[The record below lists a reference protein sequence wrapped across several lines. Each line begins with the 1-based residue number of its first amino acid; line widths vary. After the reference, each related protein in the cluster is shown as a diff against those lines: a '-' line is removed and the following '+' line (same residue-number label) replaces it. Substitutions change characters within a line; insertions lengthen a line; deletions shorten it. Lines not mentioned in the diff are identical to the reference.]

1 MNGQALH
8 HDLLDRHLAAF
19 LEGRCGLAAAERPVF
34 RTLVADLSAALAA
47 GHVCLPVSGAAATL
61 LSSSPLVSAGDI
73 PAPLV
78 LHAEHLYLHRY
89 YRYERRL
96 ADQLLRLAQVRH
108 QVPGLEALLASCF
121 PVEAA
126 EHDRQRLAARLALTR
141 SLTLVTGGPGTGKTF
156 TVARILA
163 LLLRVH
169 GPGLRLALAAPTG
182 KAAMRLRQS
191 IAAGLAGLDLPPEL
205 AAAVPQQA
213 ATLHRLLGVQPDS
226 LRFRHDGNNPLPAD
240 VVVVDEASMIDL
252 ALMSK
257 LVDALGPRTRLI
269 LLGDRDQLASVES
282 GAVLADCSRS
292 LPDNTVELDRSYRFN
307 HGIGELA
314 ALIKAQDGSGAWDL
328 LERNAAGN
336 ASLVQGDFVAPAVIR
351 YRDYMIAAAQAGD
364 VAEIQ
369 ELFTRL
375 NRFRVLCAVHQG
387 PQGTAL
393 VNAAIERGLRDAGC
407 PIPSDDPWYPG
418 RPLLVTRNDYSLDL
432 FNGDVGICLSDR
444 SRGGR
449 NAVWFERPDGRLR
462 SVLPSRLP
470 QCETVFA
477 MTVHK
482 SQGSEFDEVLV
493 VLPEHGSPVLSRELV
508 YTAITRARTSVRLSA
523 RREVLTLAIA
533 RSLDRFSGLAGM
545 LGTPAAR
552 VISSLN
558 G

>member
-1 MNGQALH
+1 MNGPVLH

-19 LEGRCGLAAAERPVF
+19 LEGRCGLAAAEKPVF
-34 RTLVADLSAALAA
+34 RTLVADLSAAMAA
-47 GHVCLPVSGAAATL
+47 GHVCLPVSGESPAL
-61 LSSSPLVSAGDI
+61 LSRSPLVSAGGV

-89 YRYERRL
+89 FRYERRL
-96 ADQLLRLAQVRH
+96 ADHLLRLAQVRH
-108 QVPGLEALLASCF
+108 QVPGLEALLAGCF

-126 EHDRQRLAARLALTR
+126 APDRQRLAARLALTR
-141 SLTLVTGGPGTGKTF
+141 SLTLITGGPGTGKTF

-191 IAAGLAGLDLPPEL
+191 LAAGLAGLDLPPEL

-213 ATLHRLLGVQPDS
+213 ATLHRLLGVRPDS
-226 LRFRHDGNNPLPAD
+226 LRFRHDGGNPLPAD

-257 LVDALGPRTRLI
+257 LVDALGPTTRLI

-292 LPDNTVELDRSYRFN
+292 LPDNTVELDRSYRFD
-307 HGIGELA
+307 HGIGRLA
-314 ALIKAQDGSGAWDL
+314 GLIKAQDGNGAWDL
-328 LERNAAGN
+328 LDRNAADSV
-336 ASLVQGDFVAPAVIR
+336 SLVRGDFVAPAVTR
-351 YRDYMIAAAQAGD
+351 YRDYMAAAAQAGD

-387 PQGTAL
+387 PRGTAM
-393 VNAAIERGLRDAGC
+393 VNAAIESGLRDSGC
-407 PIPSDDPWYPG
+407 AIPSDDAWYPG

-432 FNGDVGICLSDR
+432 FNGDVGICLPDR

-449 NAVWFERPDGRLR
+449 SAVWFERPDGRLR

-482 SQGSEFDEVLV
+482 SQGSEFEEVLV
-493 VLPEHGSPVLSRELV
+493 VLPDRDSPVLSRELV
-508 YTAITRARTSVRLSA
+508 YTAITRARKSVA
-523 RREVLTLAIA
+523 IAVRREVLALAA
-533 RSLDRFSGLAGM
+533 GRSLDRFSGLAAM
-545 LGTPAAR
+545 LDQAAAGA
-552 VISSLN
+552 L
-558 G
+558 

>member
-1 MNGQALH
+1 MTEAAFH
-8 HDLLDRHLAAF
+8 HDLFDRHLAAF
-19 LEGRCGLAAAERPVF
+19 LEGRCGLATAERPVF
-34 RTLVADLSAALAA
+34 RVLVADLSAAMAD
-47 GHVCLPVSGAAATL
+47 GHVCLPVTTAAAAL
-61 LSSSPLVSAGDI
+61 LSRSPLVSDGAI

-78 LHAEHLYLHRY
+78 LHDGHLYLHRA

-96 ADQLLRLAQVRH
+96 ADQLQRLAQVRQ
-108 QVPGLEALLASCF
+108 QVPDLEALLDSCF
-121 PVEAA
+121 PVEEAMP
-126 EHDRQRLAARLALTR
+126 DRQRLAARLALTR

-191 IAAGLAGLDLPPEL
+191 LAAGITGLDLPPAL

-213 ATLHRLLGVQPDS
+213 STLHRLLGVRPDS
-226 LRFRHDGNNPLPAD
+226 SRFRHDGSNPLPAD

-257 LVDALGPRTRLI
+257 LVDALGPTTRLI

-292 LPDNTVELDRSYRFN
+292 LPGNTVELDRTYRFD
-307 HGIGELA
+307 HGISRLA
-314 ALIKAQDGSGAWDL
+314 ALVNCRDGDGAWDL
-328 LERNAAGN
+328 LDSAA
-336 ASLVQGDFVAPAVIR
+336 AASVSLVRGPFLDQAVAR
-351 YRDYMIAAAQAGD
+351 YRDYMIAAAQAED
-364 VAEIQ
+364 VTQIPG
-369 ELFTRL
+369 LFTLL

-387 PQGTAL
+387 PWGTAM
-393 VNAAIERGLRDAGC
+393 VNAAIEGGLREAGC
-407 PIPSDDPWYPG
+407 AIPIDASWYPG
-418 RPLLVTRNDYSLDL
+418 RPVLVTSNDYSLDL
-432 FNGDVGICLSDR
+432 FNGDVGICLPDR
-444 SRGGR
+444 TQGGR
-449 NAVWFERPDGRLR
+449 STVWFERPDGRLR

-470 QCETVFA
+470 RCETVFA

-508 YTAITRARTSVRLSA
+508 YTAITRARKSVAVAA
-523 RREVLTLAIA
+523 RREILVMAA
-533 RSLDRFSGLAGM
+533 GRSLDRFSGLAAM
-545 LGTPAAR
+545 LDQAAAGA
-552 VISSLN
+552 L
-558 G
+558 